1 MKAGGKRLVSVK
13 NAVNIVRKPK
23 ISVTVVLKGHYT
35 TYCVFWLA
43 EAFEW
48 SVFYFQ

>member
-1 MKAGGKRLVSVK
+1 MQEGGKRLVSVT

-23 ISVTVVLKGHYT
+23 ISVTVVLMVHYT
-35 TYCVFWLA
+35 TYCVSWLA